1 MWLTGVCGQVTFH
14 EEPQGGGLDSRVRV
28 FGVGSGELG
37 AGWKVQVQVVGVGV
51 EDLGYR
57 V

>member
-1 MWLTGVCGQVTFH
+1 MRKW
-14 EEPQGGGLDSRVRV
+14 GLDFRVRV
-28 FGVGSGELG
+28 FGVGIGELG
-37 AGWKVQVQVVGVGV
+37 AGWKVQVVGFGV